1 MEFIISQ
8 LKVKQTF
15 KALFLI
21 GIVLL
26 FISLFLEWYSCK
38 VFDINNDLISS
49 WDYNLFSGWN
59 TPLSDAFTLNRVFK
73 PDNLNLSPI
82 IHIVL
87 ICICVLC
94 VYIAL
99 VKDVDQSVSPPQKL
113 KNYSFINFFLLL
125 LVGFY
130 VLVFPVAY
138 LLSNNLY
145 FPYLKYEDVQANIT
159 YVYSLSVGYYFQ
171 LFALI
176 LIFPYILFY
185 YQTITTFEREEHTM
199 EKAIVK
205 YIEKNQEPLDLDKF
219 IAEEELRHK
228 IGQKKPQDEV
238 EIIYSQFQKKRAR
251 K

>member
-1 MEFIISQ
+1 MEIKIIK
-8 LKVKQTF
+8 LKVKQIF
-15 KALFLI
+15 KALFLV
-21 GIVLL
+21 GVVLL
-26 FISLFLEWYSCK
+26 FISLFLDWYSYQ
-38 VFDINNDLISS
+38 VYNINNDLIAS
-49 WDYNLFSGWN
+49 WDYDLITGWN
-59 TPLSDAFTLNRVFK
+59 TPLSGAFTLNRVFK

-82 IHIVL
+82 IHI
-87 ICICVLC
+87 IFICVSVIC

-99 VKDVDQSVSPPQKL
+99 IKDVDQDISPQRL
-113 KNYSFINFFLLL
+113 KNYSFLNFFLLL

-130 VLVFPVAY
+130 VLIFPVVY

-159 YVYSLSVGYYFQ
+159 YVYSLSEGYYFQ
-171 LFALI
+171 LFALM

-205 YIEKNQEPLDLDKF
+205 YIEKNQEPLDLDRF
-219 IAEEELRHK
+219 IAEEELNRK
-228 IGQKKPQDEV
+228 TEQKEPLDEV
-238 EIIYSQFQKKRAR
+238 ELIYSQFQKKRAR

>member
-1 MEFIISQ
+1 MEIKIIK
-8 LKVKQTF
+8 LKVKQIF
-15 KALFLI
+15 KALFLV
-21 GIVLL
+21 GIIFL
-26 FISLFLEWYSCK
+26 FISLFLNWYSYQ
-38 VFDINNDLISS
+38 VYDINNDLIAS
-49 WDYNLFSGWN
+49 WNYNLFTGWN
-59 TPLSDAFTLNRVFK
+59 TPLSDTFTLNKLFR

-82 IHIVL
+82 IHILL
-87 ICICVLC
+87 ICVCVLC

-99 VKDVDQSVSPPQKL
+99 IKDVDQLISPQRL
-113 KNYSFINFFLLL
+113 KNYSFMNFFLLL

-130 VLVFPVAY
+130 VLIFPIAY

-145 FPYLKYEDVQANIT
+145 FPYLKYEDIQANIT
-159 YVYSLSVGYYFQ
+159 YVYSLNIGYYFQ
-171 LFALI
+171 LIALI

-219 IAEEELRHK
+219 IAEEELRQK
-228 IGQKKPQDEV
+228 VGQKEPLDEV
-238 EIIYSQFQKKRAR
+238 ELIYSQFQKKRAR

>member
-1 MEFIISQ
+1 MEFKIIK
-8 LKVKQTF
+8 LKVKQIF
-15 KALFLI
+15 KALFLV

-26 FISLFLEWYSCK
+26 FISLFLNWYSYQ
-38 VFDINNDLISS
+38 VFDIYNNLIAS
-49 WDYNLFSGWN
+49 WDYNLFKGWN
-59 TPLSDAFTLNRVFK
+59 TPLSDAFTLNKVFR

-87 ICICVLC
+87 ICICFLC

-99 VKDVDQSVSPPQKL
+99 VKDVDQGNSPQRL
-113 KNYSFINFFLLL
+113 KNYSFLNFFLLL

-130 VLVFPVAY
+130 ILVFPVAY

-159 YVYSLSVGYYFQ
+159 YVYSLNIGYYFQ
-171 LFALI
+171 LFSLI

-185 YQTITTFEREEHTM
+185 YQTISTFEQEEHSM
-199 EKAIVK
+199 EKVISR
-205 YIEKNQEPLDLDKF
+205 YIQEIQEPLDLDKF
-219 IAEEELRHK
+219 IAEEELK
-228 IGQKKPQDEV
+228 QKVGKKKPQDEV
-238 EIIYSQFQKKRAR
+238 ELTYSQFQKKRVR